1 MAENKSGEGLGK
13 DLLYIPLGDML
24 TSIAKG
30 IAESQMELDK
40 VSMIAA
46 EFMGGQ
52 RVERDPVTGRAII
65 GEDGNVKTIDTRVFF
80 GHTIEGEN
88 EVAIPQKASM
98 IELGFVPNFYHF
110 VDTVI
115 NMKVAMKITRTGD
128 NDYAIH
134 TAPVDAHYAS
144 TYNYNLDFSASVQTK
159 IVPIPPPNNMEERI
173 RSMSEMWNRKDDLK
187 IIDGIGPIIE
197 YTLNELGINTWKK
210 LSEVKNGNEL
220 QKMLQSENKRLI
232 LDPDDL
238 DKWILQSTRASK
250 GQWSYFEDDL
260 TTLTG
265 IGEKTV
271 DKLKDA
277 GITSFRDLVDASG
290 DVVKDIIPPS
300 ANYSKI
306 VEEAKKKL
314 ASRR

>member
-1 MAENKSGEGLGK
+1 MTNNRTGEELGK
-13 DLLYIPLGDML
+13 DLLYIPFGDML

-40 VSMIAA
+40 VSMVAA

-52 RVERDPVTGRAII
+52 RVERDQAGRAIT
-65 GEDGNVKTIDTRVFF
+65 GEDGHVKTIDTRVFF

-88 EVAIPQKASM
+88 EVAIPQKVSM

-128 NDYAIH
+128 NDYSIH

-159 IVPIPPPNNMEERI
+159 IVPIPPPSMMEERL
-173 RSMSEMWNRKDDLK
+173 RLMTEMWNRKDDLK
-187 IIDGIGPIIE
+187 IIDGIGPVIE

-210 LSEVKNGNEL
+210 LSEVKSGQEL
-220 QKMLQSENKRLI
+220 QKMLQSENKKLI

-238 DKWILQSTRASK
+238 NQWILQATRASK
-250 GQWSYFEDDL
+250 GEWSYFEDDL

-265 IGEKTV
+265 VGEATV
-271 DKLKDA
+271 KKLKSR
-277 GITSFRDLVDASG
+277 GITSFKSLVDAP
-290 DVVKDIIPPS
+290 DNIVKETIKSTRAGYDTII
-300 ANYSKI
+300 K
-306 VEEAKKKL
+306 EAKEKLKK
-314 ASRR
+314 RR